1 MSRFAGDFLSRAR
14 DTIALYPGKRSA
26 LIPLLHL
33 AQEQDG
39 YLTGDAMEHIG
50 ELLDLTPAE
59 VMGTASFYD
68 MLFTDKVGRW
78 LVSVCTNI
86 ACLLNGGYE
95 LLDHA
100 ERKLG
105 VRPGVTSHD
114 GRFTLEEVECIARC
128 DEAPCL
134 AVNWRYFG
142 RVTNDAFDQLIADL
156 ESGKLDEDVPPHG
169 TLNRVHRSIGLVAG
183 AAPATV
189 APGPAEG
196 TPPGYPLPPEATA

>member
-1 MSRFAGDFLSRAR
+1 VSRLTGEFLTRAR
-14 DTIALYPGKRSA
+14 DTIAVYPGKRSA
-26 LIPLLHL
+26 LIPLLHV

-39 YLTGDAMEHIG
+39 YLTGDAIEHIA
-50 ELLDLTPAE
+50 ELLDLTAAE
-59 VMGTASFYD
+59 VMGTATFYD
-68 MLFTDKVGRW
+68 MIFTEKVGRW

-95 LLDHA
+95 LLAHA
-100 ERKLG
+100 EKKLD

-142 RVTNDAFDQLIADL
+142 RVTNEGFDQLIADL
-156 ESGKLDEDVPPHG
+156 ESGKLDDEVPPHG
-169 TLNRVHRSIGLVAG
+169 TLNRVRREVPS
-183 AAPATV
+183 P
-189 APGPAEG
+189 
-196 TPPGYPLPPEATA
+196 

>member
-1 MSRFAGDFLSRAR
+1 LAGEYLARAQE
-14 DTIALYPGKRSA
+14 TIAVYPQKRSA
-26 LIPLLHL
+26 LMPVLHI

-39 YLTGDAMEHIG
+39 YLTGDAIEHIA
-50 ELLDLTPAE
+50 EMLDLTAAE

-68 MLFTDKVGRW
+68 MFFTEKVGRW

-86 ACLLNGGYE
+86 ACLLSGGYE

-105 VRPGVTSHD
+105 VRPGVTSAD

-142 RVTNDAFDQLIADL
+142 RVSNDSFDQLVADL
-156 ESGKLDEDVPPHG
+156 ESGKLDEEVPPHG
-169 TLNRVHRSIGLVAG
+169 TLNRVRRSVGLLADG
-183 AAPATV
+183 
-189 APGPAEG
+189 
-196 TPPGYPLPPEATA
+196 EAQ